1 MRDELSDDEHLDIL
15 NNDDADLLGRKTT
28 FQEYVEIGFD
38 VEKAKTMAG
47 LKNYDFS
54 EDKELQ
60 KFINAQTKK

>member
-1 MRDELSDDEHLDIL
+1 MKNELSDDEHLDML

-38 VEKAKTMAG
+38 VEKAKIMAG

-60 KFINAQTKK
+60 KFIDAQTKK

>member
-1 MRDELSDDEHLDIL
+1 MKDELSDDEHLDML

-60 KFINAQTKK
+60 KFIDAQNKK